1 MKQVGYMVREIIKL
15 DEKRRQN
22 DIQLEYDEE
31 KFEIIYIENL
41 RKIVLK
47 RKKDY
52 AVLAIFDDNIGFLI
66 EHDIYG
72 YTHFVISDAN
82 DYKEEGILLKHYRMA
97 EEGLY
102 LVDVEH
108 IEDAR
113 ECTCRIKDH
122 YYIVNQKRYGGAI
135 YNLRFKDEFHDFIH
149 KEKEILEQFEEPV
162 LLVTDVCKWRM
173 LEDKITYGI
182 NLDTFDVV
190 TPIYSKLQ
198 QRMIPLRTKDWL
210 DEPLSS
216 EKKGPVTI
224 QTDIVYTLQC
234 LDDYLKEPWEL
245 YNQDKQVNQEYVRK
259 FTKIK

>member
-31 KFEIIYIENL
+31 KFEIIYVENL

-47 RKKDY
+47 RKTDN

-72 YTHFVISDAN
+72 STHFVISDAN
-82 DYKEEGILLKHYRMA
+82 DYKEEGIRLKHYRMG
-97 EEGLY
+97 EDGLY
-102 LVDVEH
+102 LVYVKSID
-108 IEDAR
+108 DPR
-113 ECTCRIKDH
+113 ECACRIKDH
-122 YYIVNQKRYGGAI
+122 YYIVK
-135 YNLRFKDEFHDFIH
+135 
-149 KEKEILEQFEEPV
+149 KEILEQFEEPV
-162 LLVTDVCKWRM
+162 LLVTDVCKWGM

-182 NLDTFDVV
+182 NLDTYDVV

-210 DEPLSS
+210 NRSLPSNA
-216 EKKGPVTI
+216 KGPVTI
-224 QTDIVYTLQC
+224 HTDILPTLRR
-234 LDDYLKEPWEL
+234 LDDYLEEPWEL
-245 YNQDKQVNQEYVRK
+245 YNQDGQVNQEFVRK
-259 FTKIK
+259 FTKTK